1 MRRQTEPNA
10 DGGSNR
16 ASWTGGRH
24 AILET
29 ATGSQRKIAFR
40 FKLQYQVP
48 DESMRMNRGNQPRR
62 VSKKQKQVANEQLRQ
77 IELDVS
83 GHKGNCLFVIDD
95 DGGYCNKLVN
105 NNCHIVSESAVLSK
119 LKDKDGKVL
128 VLEWGVSQWRRLIF
142 RDIIGQL
149 VQDTPTFNPPERR
162 AHDACVGWFAC
173 NPPHDSEFYIIDV
186 AEPDFSDPVVRFL
199 SGYRMELFLADQCR
213 LAIEL
218 EQKWLRSAMR
228 NHQPGVRALLLAE
241 KEKLK
246 NRFRRAE
253 SAVQLLGKN
262 WHTRQTGGAF
272 DLDIVSAQVL
282 TFRSKLRFAGGV
294 SYGKA
299 TSVTVFPSQGDLHM
313 MGVLYLTSESDLARE
328 DIERLADV
336 ARASEKSDDYGVTM
350 TEELMTNGW
359 GSLAASPESFHGLN
373 DQDRRTIQR
382 LIAEHS
388 GSQMWN

>member
-10 DGGSNR
+10 DGDSNR

-83 GHKGNCLFVIDD
+83 GHKGSCLFVIDD

-105 NNCHIVSESAVLSK
+105 NNCHIVSESAALSK

-162 AHDACVGWFAC
+162 THDACVGWFAC
-173 NPPHDSEFYIIDV
+173 NPPHDSELYRIDV

-262 WHTRQTGGAF
+262 WHARQTGGAF

-299 TSVTVFPSQGDLHM
+299 TSVTVFPGQGDLHM

-388 GSQMWN
+388 GSQIWN